1 MNSYFIYARKS
12 TDNEDRQVLSIEAQL
27 AELREYAKNEN
38 LFIKDELFEAKT
50 AKQPGREIFS
60 SLVRRIEHDE
70 GNGILAWHPDRLAR
84 NSMDGGK
91 IIYLTDIGKLVDLR
105 FPTYKFEN
113 TAQGKFMLSIIF
125 DQSKYFVDNLSE
137 NVMRGFRQ
145 KLRRG
150 EYPGFAPLGYRNN
163 IINHSIEIMPEEAR
177 RIRELFELY
186 STGRYSM
193 PELRKLAT
201 ASGLASR
208 RKHVPL
214 SISNIERL
222 LKNPFYYGA
231 FKFKNELF
239 EGTHPPI
246 ITKELFDK
254 AQAALSARSKPHLNG
269 PHYHVFRGLIRCN
282 ECGCMITS
290 EIQKQIYIYYR
301 CTRKRGNC
309 DQPFVREEA
318 LVSQIEEAIEKI
330 SIGPEQKKFL
340 FSKLDERA
348 SAGLAEP
355 SPSLS
360 INTEIAEIDH
370 KLNTLLEGYLSRII
384 SEEEYKEKKSAL
396 LNKKIKLK
404 EELAGCEG
412 KGKVWLEL
420 ARSIVTSAGQASY
433 IAHRGSLE
441 EKRQFL
447 KKIGSNFRL
456 AGAKLRF
463 DYRLPYSHL
472 VKNRQKINWGPTTV
486 CRYGTS
492 HYSRVLL

>member
-1 MNSYFIYARKS
+1 MNRYFLYARKS

-27 AELREYAKNEN
+27 AELREFAKRQN
-38 LFIKDELFEAKT
+38 LFIKEELFEAKT
-50 AKQPGREIFS
+50 AKQPGREVFNL
-60 SLVRRIEHDE
+60 LVKRIERDE
-70 GNGILAWHPDRLAR
+70 ANGILAWHPDRLAR

-91 IIYLTDIGKLVDLR
+91 IIYLTDTGKLVDLR
-105 FPTYKFEN
+105 FPTYSFEN

-125 DQSKYFVDNLSE
+125 GQSKYFVDNLSE
-137 NVMRGFRQ
+137 NVLRGFRQ

-150 EYPGFAPLGYRNN
+150 EYPGFAPLGYKNN
-163 IINHSIEIMPEEAR
+163 ILDHSIEVVPEAAHK
-177 RIRELFELY
+177 IRELFELY
-186 STGRYSM
+186 ATGRYSM
-193 PELRKLAT
+193 EELRKLAT

-208 RKHVPL
+208 RKHVRL
-214 SISNIERL
+214 SLSNIERI

-231 FKFKNELF
+231 FRFKSELY

-269 PHYHVFRGLIRCN
+269 PHYHVFRGLIRCD

-301 CTRKRGNC
+301 CTRKRGSC

-318 LVSQIEEAIEKI
+318 LVSQIEDAIEKI

-348 SAGLAEP
+348 SAGLTEP

-360 INTEIAEIDH
+360 INSEIAEIDR
-370 KLNTLLEGYLSRII
+370 KLNTLLEGYLSRLI

-463 DYRLPYSHL
+463 DYQLPY
-472 VKNRQKINWGPTTV
+472 VYFAQKWPKEKWGPT
-486 CRYGTS
+486 GS
-492 HYSRVLL
+492 PG